1 LGIEQDSDITT
12 KDSADLAVVEAY
24 NNLIDGADEPDVS
37 ALKLDM
43 LGNTYSLW
51 NKRIVELL
59 VQKFDVEDENEN
71 EWGLPSRLNFY
82 IQDIIKKQ
90 LRRFRMLWRCGQC
103 QLKENGEMETENE
116 WEERQ
121 WERQLE
127 RLKDARHLT
136 RHQNVSGEI
145 GSAEPS

>member
-1 LGIEQDSDITT
+1 
-12 KDSADLAVVEAY
+12 
-24 NNLIDGADEPDVS
+24 
-37 ALKLDM
+37 M
-43 LGNTYSLW
+43 LGNTYSPW

-59 VQKFDVEDENEN
+59 VQKFRDVEDENEN
-71 EWGLPSRLNFY
+71 EWGLPSRSNFY

-90 LRRFRMLWRCGQC
+90 LRRLRMLWRCGQC

-136 RHQNVSGEI
+136 RRQNVSGEI